1 MGRPRKNE
9 DEQRPQRVMAKRH
22 TKTPAR
28 FLNILSDSDMMFLD
42 PVPTLGSH
50 KLSTGTGSS
59 DLIGPAQS
67 LEAPLLNYTKAQSVK
82 PFDASSPTNILCVL
96 SQLGIVEKSAVLD
109 VRRLPSIDDRKN
121 ARTKADITGK
131 AFATLERVFSRI
143 VTGVLKML
151 LPAWHVP
158 DKMWKQMIH
167 IPIEKATEDID
178 DEGTV
183 IPPITADASKQLYD
197 VATSIALSVV
207 QCGASTSID
216 ARSLLAQLKDL
227 PLEYVQEVL
236 AKVGGKSS
244 KATMKRIMFQAKV
257 DDEYFHRGLQLVPY
271 FQTHQRMKDEVVKL
285 AVETVYSWNNVSRL
299 AWLVKRGPATSCKW
313 KDLENICAMKSL
325 VLKRDVS
332 EMYKEYAENHKIR
345 FPDLPHMKESLFCE
359 IARHITGGGKKL
371 SARAGVEYIKVNFH
385 TDNFELV
392 DKVIDMIA
400 SASDSDQMLRS
411 QLLLQR
417 STVFSFL
424 SYTYLLHVHEGVIH
438 QYESKGS
445 CQQHQCHQISDEER
459 NVFQLYQTVSNLA
472 DDPNLFQDIKS
483 QLITSVKAQMDMCA
497 LISGQISNT
506 ERSTVT
512 THSPEY
518 TLDLVEY
525 HAPCTDSAT
534 DVCGLLECEACQC
547 SFLFYDQLRQSALM
561 RFSDDSK
568 QDVLADILLTIHQ
581 CERRTYRYMAHVVQ
595 DVQQQYLMKKARHGM
610 SADTVYIVFD
620 FKQKFWSRG
629 FREVADDTEGV
640 TNVQME
646 GKEQEFE
653 STNEVSYSSVN
664 LSAVTDNECS
674 KEDAVNDHE
683 SDTTL
688 HFVDC
693 IVQDDEK
700 SGSFVALSCLEAGLH
715 ALHRRFPHLKQ
726 VILQSDKAKNLS
738 GKDMKMFV
746 HQAVSSTGMELLAYH
761 HNEAAAGKDVCD
773 THFAHQQARVDA
785 YISEGDGGRK
795 VSTAKQLAVALS
807 TKSVKNTIVL
817 LVKPKQEKKRKYS
830 AAVEDRRA
838 SFTPFVVSVDGVLG
852 HDAQH
857 LMKRLCDQIAVKW
870 EKSHS
875 EVMGWVR
882 ARMAFAILRAT
893 NLCLRG
899 SRARIQ
905 PKQDAPFR
913 STNVAAIQGI
923 MNYYSIEYNSE
934 KQKVMFYRNLGQSVP
949 SVCRKMVTASLSSND
964 EDPFGNSGKNFS
976 GSTVML
982 HNLGSKK
989 LTTRVE
995 EFIAKCWQEG
1005 ESKIVNGKKE
1015 KSHLKVSAEAVQSR
1029 LVVQYEEG
1037 QLRLSEVPV
1046 IGQVRLVYQRIG
1058 QNENDLVDVLEEVSD
1073 VATDWNGLGLKL
1085 GLRPST
1091 LEEIEEI
1098 GSTQPQHLLKKTL
1111 TAWLR
1116 QNYNVKRYGLPS
1128 WATLCKAVKSRVG
1141 GNNRALACKI
1151 AKKHNIRI

>member
-9 DEQRPQRVMAKRH
+9 DEQRLQRVMAKRH

-28 FLNILSDSDMMFLD
+28 FLNTLSDSDMMFLD

-82 PFDASSPTNILCVL
+82 PLDTSSPTNILCVL

-109 VRRLPSIDDRKN
+109 VRRLPSIDDRKK

-167 IPIEKATEDID
+167 IPIENTTENID
-178 DEGTV
+178 DE
-183 IPPITADASKQLYD
+183 
-197 VATSIALSVV
+197 
-207 QCGASTSID
+207 
-216 ARSLLAQLKDL
+216 AQLKDL
-227 PLEYVQEVL
+227 PLEYVQEIL

-257 DDEYFHRGLQLVPY
+257 DAE
-271 FQTHQRMKDEVVKL
+271 MKDEVVKL
-285 AVETVYSWNNVSRL
+285 AVETVYSWNN
-299 AWLVKRGPATSCKW
+299 
-313 KDLENICAMKSL
+313 
-325 VLKRDVS
+325 
-332 EMYKEYAENHKIR
+332 
-345 FPDLPHMKESLFCE
+345 
-359 IARHITGGGKKL
+359 
-371 SARAGVEYIKVNFH
+371 
-385 TDNFELV
+385 
-392 DKVIDMIA
+392 
-400 SASDSDQMLRS
+400 
-411 QLLLQR
+411 
-417 STVFSFL
+417 
-424 SYTYLLHVHEGVIH
+424 
-438 QYESKGS
+438 
-445 CQQHQCHQISDEER
+445 
-459 NVFQLYQTVSNLA
+459 
-472 DDPNLFQDIKS
+472 DIKS

-506 ERSTVT
+506 ESCTVT

-518 TLDLVEY
+518 TLDLVEH

-534 DVCGLLECEACQC
+534 DVCGLLECEACRC

-595 DVQQQYLMKKARHGM
+595 DVQQQYLMKKARHSM

-629 FREVADDTEGV
+629 FREGGDACYGKKGMQWFGMAAFVKNTTDAHICQQDTLGDNEVEDAEGDEVDILEGDEVGEVVEGLVEKMDHFGDEVEGLGDEIEGLVDEVENFGDDVESLGNDEVACSVADDTEGV
-640 TNVQME
+640 KNVQME

-674 KEDAVNDHE
+674 KVDAVNDHE

-693 IVQDDEK
+693 IVQDDVK
-700 SGSFVALSCLEAGLH
+700 SDSFVALSCLEAGLH

-726 VILQSDKAKNLS
+726 VILQSDNAKNFS

-817 LVKPKQEKKRKYS
+817 LVKPKQ
-830 AAVEDRRA
+830 
-838 SFTPFVVSVDGVLG
+838 
-852 HDAQH
+852 
-857 LMKRLCDQIAVKW
+857 
-870 EKSHS
+870 
-875 EVMGWVR
+875 
-882 ARMAFAILRAT
+882 
-893 NLCLRG
+893 
-899 SRARIQ
+899 
-905 PKQDAPFR
+905 DAPFR

-923 MNYYSIEYNSE
+923 MNFYSIEYNSE

-949 SVCRKMVTASLSSND
+949 SVCRKMVTAPLSSND

-1005 ESKIVNGKKE
+1005 ESKIVNGKKV
-1015 KSHLKVSAEAVQSR
+1015 KSRLKVSAEAVQSR
-1029 LVVQYEEG
+1029 LVAQYEEG

-1058 QNENDLVDVLEEVSD
+1058 QSKSSLKLPKKRRKKSSEDGIKFQKVCRSFGEIQWGSVNLNLLKLLWRWQAVGPAERN
-1073 VATDWNGLGLKL
+1073 TDGFLHRTSAQGLKVTSQLIL
-1085 GLRPST
+1085 GEKIQDHRIHYLDTDKDGLILRDEFVLLADRMVQKAKMSGEG
-1091 LEEIEEI
+1091 EER
-1098 GSTQPQHLLKKTL
+1098 T
-1111 TAWLR
+1111 R
-1116 QNYNVKRYGLPS
+1116 RNVLFVYIFVR
-1128 WATLCKAVKSRVG
+1128 TI
-1141 GNNRALACKI
+1141 NE
-1151 AKKHNIRI
+1151 

>member
-1 MGRPRKNE
+1 MAARGPCKHKKGVCKRCNSGLCSACCMCLKRMGRPRKNE
-9 DEQRPQRVMAKRH
+9 DE
-22 TKTPAR
+22 
-28 FLNILSDSDMMFLD
+28 
-42 PVPTLGSH
+42 
-50 KLSTGTGSS
+50 
-59 DLIGPAQS
+59 
-67 LEAPLLNYTKAQSVK
+67 SVK
-82 PFDASSPTNILCVL
+82 PLDTSSPTNILCVL

-109 VRRLPSIDDRKN
+109 VRRLPSIDDRKK

-167 IPIEKATEDID
+167 IPIENTTENID

-207 QCGASTSID
+207 QCGATTSID

-227 PLEYVQEVL
+227 PLEYVQEIL

-257 DDEYFHRGLQLVPY
+257 DAEYLHRGLQLVPF

-359 IARHITGGGKKL
+359 IARHITGGGKKQ
-371 SARAGVEYIKVNFH
+371 SARAGVDYIKVNFH

-400 SASDSDQMLRS
+400 PASDSDQMLRS

-424 SYTYLLHVHEGVIH
+424 SYTYSLHVHEVVIH
-438 QYESKGS
+438 QYESMGS

-506 ERSTVT
+506 ESSTVT

-518 TLDLVEY
+518 TLDLVEH

-534 DVCGLLECEACQC
+534 DVCGLLECEACRC
-547 SFLFYDQLRQSALM
+547 SFLFYDQLRQSALT

-581 CERRTYRYMAHVVQ
+581 WERRTYRYMAHVVQ
-595 DVQQQYLMKKARHGM
+595 DVQQQYLMKKARHSM

-620 FKQKFWSRG
+620 FKQKFGSRG
-629 FREVADDTEGV
+629 FREGGDAYYGKKGMQWFGMAAFVKNTTDAHICQEDTLGDNEVEDAEGDEVDILEGDEVVSLEGDEVESSEGDEMVSLEGDEVESLEGDEVESLEGDEVESLEGDEVESSDIGEVDDLKGEVVEGLVEKMDHFGDEVEGLGDEIEGLVDEVENFGDDVESLGNDEVACSVADDTEGV
-640 TNVQME
+640 KNVQME

-683 SDTTL
+683 SDTML

-700 SGSFVALSCLEAGLH
+700 SDSFVALSCLEAGLH

-726 VILQSDKAKNLS
+726 VILQSDNAKNFS

-817 LVKPKQEKKRKYS
+817 LVKPKQ
-830 AAVEDRRA
+830 
-838 SFTPFVVSVDGVLG
+838 
-852 HDAQH
+852 
-857 LMKRLCDQIAVKW
+857 
-870 EKSHS
+870 
-875 EVMGWVR
+875 
-882 ARMAFAILRAT
+882 
-893 NLCLRG
+893 
-899 SRARIQ
+899 
-905 PKQDAPFR
+905 DAPFR

-923 MNYYSIEYNSE
+923 MNFYSIEYNSE

-949 SVCRKMVTASLSSND
+949 SVCRKMVTAPLSSND

-989 LTTRVE
+989 VIERACSKYKRRSVDLSKRKQKKIE
-995 EFIAKCWQEG
+995 EE
-1005 ESKIVNGKKE
+1005 
-1015 KSHLKVSAEAVQSR
+1015 HKVKRA
-1029 LVVQYEEG
+1029 
-1037 QLRLSEVPV
+1037 
-1046 IGQVRLVYQRIG
+1046 
-1058 QNENDLVDVLEEVSD
+1058 
-1073 VATDWNGLGLKL
+1073 
-1085 GLRPST
+1085 
-1091 LEEIEEI
+1091 LEEIAEI
-1098 GSTQPQHLLKKTL
+1098 YPQCKKCL
-1111 TAWLR
+1111 
-1116 QNYNVKRYGLPS
+1116 YHFKNVV
-1128 WATLCKAVKSRVG
+1128 A
-1141 GNNRALACKI
+1141 
-1151 AKKHNIRI
+1151 

>member
-28 FLNILSDSDMMFLD
+28 FLNTLSDSDMMFLD

-82 PFDASSPTNILCVL
+82 PLDTSSPTNILCVL

-109 VRRLPSIDDRKN
+109 VRRLPSIDDRKK
-121 ARTKADITGK
+121 ACTKADITGK

-167 IPIEKATEDID
+167 IPIENTTENID

-207 QCGASTSID
+207 QCGATTSID

-227 PLEYVQEVL
+227 PLEYVQEIL

-257 DDEYFHRGLQLVPY
+257 DAEYLHRGLQLVPF

-359 IARHITGGGKKL
+359 IARHITGGGKKQ
-371 SARAGVEYIKVNFH
+371 SARAGVDYIKVNFH

-400 SASDSDQMLRS
+400 PASDSDQMLRS

-424 SYTYLLHVHEGVIH
+424 SYTYSLHVHEGVIH
-438 QYESKGS
+438 QYESMGS

-506 ERSTVT
+506 ESSTVT

-518 TLDLVEY
+518 TLDLVEH

-534 DVCGLLECEACQC
+534 DVCGLLECEACRC

-595 DVQQQYLMKKARHGM
+595 DVQQQYLMKKARHSM

-629 FREVADDTEGV
+629 FREGGDAYYGKKGMQWFGMAAFVKNTTDAHICQEDTLGDNEVEDAEGDEVDILEGDEVVSLEGDEVESSEGDEVVSLEGDEVESLEGDEVESLEGDEMESLEGDEVESSDIDEVDDLKGLGDEIEGLVDEVENFGDDVESLGNDEVACSVADDTEGV
-640 TNVQME
+640 KNVQME

-683 SDTTL
+683 SDTML

-700 SGSFVALSCLEAGLH
+700 SDSFVALSCLEAGLH

-726 VILQSDKAKNLS
+726 VILQSDNAKNFS

-746 HQAVSSTGMELLAYH
+746 HQAV
-761 HNEAAAGKDVCD
+761 
-773 THFAHQQARVDA
+773 
-785 YISEGDGGRK
+785 
-795 VSTAKQLAVALS
+795 
-807 TKSVKNTIVL
+807 
-817 LVKPKQEKKRKYS
+817 
-830 AAVEDRRA
+830 
-838 SFTPFVVSVDGVLG
+838 
-852 HDAQH
+852 
-857 LMKRLCDQIAVKW
+857 
-870 EKSHS
+870 
-875 EVMGWVR
+875 
-882 ARMAFAILRAT
+882 
-893 NLCLRG
+893 
-899 SRARIQ
+899 
-905 PKQDAPFR
+905 
-913 STNVAAIQGI
+913 
-923 MNYYSIEYNSE
+923 
-934 KQKVMFYRNLGQSVP
+934 
-949 SVCRKMVTASLSSND
+949 
-964 EDPFGNSGKNFS
+964 
-976 GSTVML
+976 
-982 HNLGSKK
+982 
-989 LTTRVE
+989 
-995 EFIAKCWQEG
+995 
-1005 ESKIVNGKKE
+1005 
-1015 KSHLKVSAEAVQSR
+1015 
-1029 LVVQYEEG
+1029 
-1037 QLRLSEVPV
+1037 
-1046 IGQVRLVYQRIG
+1046 
-1058 QNENDLVDVLEEVSD
+1058 
-1073 VATDWNGLGLKL
+1073 
-1085 GLRPST
+1085 
-1091 LEEIEEI
+1091 
-1098 GSTQPQHLLKKTL
+1098 
-1111 TAWLR
+1111 
-1116 QNYNVKRYGLPS
+1116 
-1128 WATLCKAVKSRVG
+1128 
-1141 GNNRALACKI
+1141 
-1151 AKKHNIRI
+1151 